1 MEQGIILN
9 LVTLDQ
15 NLIETLFFFLVYFAQ
30 TMT

>member
-15 NLIETLFFFLVYFAQ
+15 NLIETVFFFLVYFAQ

>member
-9 LVTLDQ
+9 LATLDQ

>member
-9 LVTLDQ
+9 LATLDQ
-15 NLIETLFFFLVYFAQ
+15 NLIETVFFFLVYFAQ

>member
-15 NLIETLFFFLVYFAQ
+15 NLIETQFFFLVYFAQ

>member
-15 NLIETLFFFLVYFAQ
+15 NFIETLFFFLVYFAQ

>member
-15 NLIETLFFFLVYFAQ
+15 NLIETIFFLVYFAQ

>member
-9 LVTLDQ
+9 LVTLDK